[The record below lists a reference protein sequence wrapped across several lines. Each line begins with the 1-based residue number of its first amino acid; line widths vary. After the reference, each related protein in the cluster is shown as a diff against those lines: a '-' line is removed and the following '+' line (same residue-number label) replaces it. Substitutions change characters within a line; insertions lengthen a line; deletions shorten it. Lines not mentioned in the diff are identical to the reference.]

1 MCSRRPALG
10 TGIAAS
16 DTRVSSRF
24 PTTSSHPFSR
34 SSRTQRAY
42 HPSMGYY
49 GAPGNMAP
57 PPVSLEAMMYGM
69 GAPPG
74 GGGYVDYEAMYR
86 ELQLRMYAQQQQ
98 QGGMRPSPGGSP
110 HPHSPHQPPLP
121 PGRAPPSM
129 MPGGAPTPGDH
140 SHAAAL
146 TAEALRQ
153 YQAAQASGGVF
164 ARGSPDFGD
173 DGGTGGWEEGDDEDS
188 STTTD
193 GSKQSVARRRHGGI
207 RTSRPRVSRS
217 T

>member
-1 MCSRRPALG
+1 MGRRGGHLPPRRHTARICRICPRRYAARLPEFTSKSTRVRPTALFNTFFERGRGSRRGGTARAPRPARPERDSMCSRRPTLG
-10 TGIAAS
+10 IGIAAS

-24 PTTSSHPFSR
+24 PTASSHPFSR

-86 ELQLRMYAQQQQ
+86 ELQLRVYAQQQQ

-121 PGRAPPSM
+121 PAAPRRA
-129 MPGGAPTPGDH
+129 
-140 SHAAAL
+140 
-146 TAEALRQ
+146 
-153 YQAAQASGGVF
+153 
-164 ARGSPDFGD
+164 
-173 DGGTGGWEEGDDEDS
+173 
-188 STTTD
+188 
-193 GSKQSVARRRHGGI
+193 
-207 RTSRPRVSRS
+207 
-217 T
+217 